1 MVTSSFSTPRHRV
14 LAVLQARTSSTRFP
28 GKILAEIDG
37 IPMIQHQ
44 ISRIKRATRI
54 DELVVATSTDPS
66 DDALVALCSD
76 LGVAVVRG
84 SLSDVLGR
92 FMLAASE
99 FPSEYVVRLTADC
112 PLTSPKVLDSVIEMH
127 IEYQSDYTSNCHP
140 PTFPDGLDV
149 EVMTYEALSWAQQNA
164 TTSPERE
171 HVTLAIA
178 SRPERFTLANLT
190 MQPDCSS
197 FRWTVDLPED
207 LDFVRSVYAHLYPN
221 KPDFDFQDV
230 FELIETMQ
238 VSSHTDKVM
247 LRNESLTRQLSE
259 DA

>member
-1 MVTSSFSTPRHRV
+1 MVTASVDKAPYRV

-28 GKILAEIDG
+28 AKVLAEIDG
-37 IPMIQHQ
+37 IPMLQHQ
-44 ISRIKRATRI
+44 IARIRRATLI
-54 DELVVATSTDPS
+54 DDLVVATSTDPS
-66 DDALVALCSD
+66 DDALVELCSE

-99 FPSEYVVRLTADC
+99 FPAENIVRLTADC
-112 PLTSPKVLDSVIEMH
+112 PLTSPTVLDAVIELH
-127 IEYQSDYTSNCHP
+127 IESQSDYTSNCHP

-149 EVMTYEALSWAQQNA
+149 EVMKYEALHWADQNA
-164 TTSPERE
+164 LTSPERE

-178 SRPERFTLANLT
+178 SRPEKFSLANLP
-190 MQPDCSS
+190 MEPDRSH

-207 LDFVRSVYAHLYPN
+207 LDYVRSVYACLYPY
-221 KPDFDFQDV
+221 KPDFDLQDV

-247 LRNESLTRQLSE
+247 LRNESLIQQLSE
-259 DA
+259 DT